1 MLMNHKLWIKYIEL
15 NTYAFKI
22 HMPKQRCFEYF
33 VKYLVLQYFKEGGRH
48 RVQL

>member
-1 MLMNHKLWIKYIEL
+1 MHLKLICQSRE
-15 NTYAFKI
+15 
-22 HMPKQRCFEYF
+22 CSEYF